1 MPVTS
6 EGKVSPRLASQP
18 QCAF

>member
-6 EGKVSPRLASQP
+6 EGKVSPRLATQP